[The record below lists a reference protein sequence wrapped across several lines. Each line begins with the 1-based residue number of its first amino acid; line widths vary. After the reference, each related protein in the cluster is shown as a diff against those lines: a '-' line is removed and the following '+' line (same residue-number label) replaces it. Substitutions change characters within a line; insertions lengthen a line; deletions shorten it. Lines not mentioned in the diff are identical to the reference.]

1 MLNVLAIMGRLT
13 KDPIQTKIGETIITN
28 VDIAVDNPRKEKDGT
43 RGTTFLP
50 VTCFNGTAENVAK
63 HLRKGSKVAIVGSI
77 QQRNF
82 MRKDGSKGSVIEVIA
97 DSVEFLDPKPEESKE
112 ADSNAITDEPLPF
125 DPKPEEVKEEVKDA
139 PLYDPYTGKP
149 LKPSKK

>member
-13 KDPIQTKIGETIITN
+13 KDPIQTKVGETIITN
-28 VDIAVDNPRKEKDGT
+28 VDIAVDNPRKDKDGN

-50 VTCFNGTAENVAK
+50 VTCFNATAENVAK
-63 HLRKGSKVAIVGSI
+63 HLHKGSKVAIVGSI

-97 DSVEFLDPKPEESKE
+97 DSVEFLDPKPEEPKE
-112 ADSNAITDEPLPF
+112 PDVSDIPAEDFPASEELPI
-125 DPKPEEVKEEVKDA
+125 
-139 PLYDPYTGKP
+139 LYDPHTGKP
-149 LKPSKK
+149 LKQPKK